1 MRRMWARTAVMLC
14 VAVGLLVSVHA
25 DGRDAGQQ
33 VVKKY
38 SGAPMDL
45 DLQGADLRMVLR
57 TFAETNGL
65 NIVIDPAVQGSVDIK
80 LKAVPWDQALDII
93 LKGAKLGY
101 VVEGTVVR
109 VAPLHVLADEE
120 SDRRKLNDAQALA
133 GTLEV
138 KTFSLSYAQA
148 AKLEPLIKYASLST
162 RGEIR
167 VDERTNTLIVRDL
180 PDRLAAAQ
188 ALITTLDRA
197 EPQVEIEARIV
208 QTNRDAARELG
219 VQWGVN
225 GRVAPELGNTT
236 GLAFPNNGSL
246 SGRVGNQAPNDPRA
260 TALETKGTA
269 INMPVA
275 TPSSAIGL
283 SMGAINGALGLDL
296 ALSALERNGK
306 GRILSTPRVTTQ
318 NNHEAEMT
326 QGIQIPIQTVANNT
340 VTVQFKDAALK
351 LKVTPQIT
359 AANTVIMQIELENAT
374 PDFTRSINNIPPIDT
389 QRALTRVQVADGATT
404 VIGGIVVSRDQSST
418 EKTPGLNRIPLL
430 GWLFKHDSM
439 QNESRELL
447 IFITPRILRS
457 QP

>member
-1 MRRMWARTAVMLC
+1 MRWGWARTGAALCIAVALLGSVT
-14 VAVGLLVSVHA
+14 VA
-25 DGRDAGQQ
+25 GRDQQ
-33 VVKKY
+33 PVKKY

-57 TFAETNGL
+57 TFAETNRL
-65 NIVIDPAVQGSVDIK
+65 NIVIDPAVKGTVDIK
-80 LKAVPWDQALDII
+80 LTEVPWDQALDII
-93 LKGAKLGY
+93 LRANKLGY

-109 VAPLHVLADEE
+109 VAPLGVLADEE
-120 SDRRKLNDAQALA
+120 ADHRKLTEAQALA

-138 KTFSLSYAQA
+138 RAFPLSYAQA
-148 AKLEPLIKYASLST
+148 AKLEPLIKYAALSS

-180 PDRLAAAQ
+180 PDRLTAAQ
-188 ALITTLDRA
+188 LLITTLDRA

-208 QTNRDAARELG
+208 QTNRDSARELG

-236 GLAFPNNGSL
+236 GLAFPNSGSL
-246 SGRVGNQAPNDPRA
+246 NGRVGTQAPNDPRA
-260 TALETKGTA
+260 SALETTGTA
-269 INMPVA
+269 IKMPVA
-275 TPSSAIGL
+275 TPTSALGL
-283 SMGAINGALGLDL
+283 SLGAINGALGLDL

-306 GRILSTPRVTTQ
+306 GRILSSPRVTTQ

-389 QRALTRVQVADGATT
+389 QRALTRVQVPDGATT
-404 VIGGIVVSRDQSST
+404 VIGGIVVSRDQSSQ
-418 EKTPGLNRIPLL
+418 EKTPGLNNIPLL
-430 GWLFKHDSM
+430 GWLFRHDTT
-439 QNESRELL
+439 QTESRELL

>member
-1 MRRMWARTAVMLC
+1 MSWGWTRTGAALCMAV
-14 VAVGLLVSVHA
+14 ALLGSVRA
-25 DGRDAGQQ
+25 ASREQQ
-33 VVKKY
+33 PVKKY

-45 DLQGADLRMVLR
+45 DLQGADLRVVLR

-65 NIVIDPAVQGSVDIK
+65 NIVIDPAVRGTVDIK
-80 LKAVPWDQALDII
+80 LTSVPWDQALDII
-93 LKGAKLGY
+93 LRGSKLGY

-109 VAPLHVLADEE
+109 VAPLGVLAEE
-120 SDRRKLNDAQALA
+120 EADHRKLTDAQALA

-148 AKLEPLIKYASLST
+148 AKLEPLIKYAALSQ

-188 ALITTLDRA
+188 WLIGTLDRA

-225 GRVAPELGNTT
+225 GRVAPDLGNTT
-236 GLAFPNNGSL
+236 SLAFPNTGALN
-246 SGRVGNQAPNDPRA
+246 GRVGTQAPNDPRA
-260 TALETKGTA
+260 TPLETTGTA
-269 INMPVA
+269 IKLPVA
-275 TPSSAIGL
+275 APTSALGL

-389 QRALTRVQVADGATT
+389 QRALTRVQVPDGATT
-404 VIGGIVVSRDQSST
+404 VIGGIVVSRDQSSQ
-418 EKTPGLNRIPLL
+418 ERTPGLGNIPLL
-430 GWLFKHDSM
+430 GWLFRHDANQS
-439 QNESRELL
+439 ESRELL

>member
-1 MRRMWARTAVMLC
+1 MSWGWARTGTALCLAVALLG
-14 VAVGLLVSVHA
+14 AVDA
-25 DGRDAGQQ
+25 APRDPQAP
-33 VVKKY
+33 VKKY

-65 NIVIDPAVQGSVDIK
+65 NIVIDPTVKGTVDIK
-80 LKAVPWDQALDII
+80 LTAVPWDQALDII
-93 LKGAKLGY
+93 LRGSKLGY

-109 VAPLHVLADEE
+109 VAPLAVLADEE
-120 SDRRKLNDAQALA
+120 ADRRKLTDAQALA

-138 KTFSLSYAQA
+138 KTFALSYAQA
-148 AKLEPLIKYASLST
+148 AKLEPLIKYAALST

-188 ALITTLDRA
+188 LLITTLDRA
-197 EPQVEIEARIV
+197 EPQVEIEAQIV
-208 QTNRDAARELG
+208 QTNHDAARELG

-236 GLAFPNNGSL
+236 SLAFPNNGAVN
-246 SGRVGNQAPNDPRA
+246 GRLGTQSPNDPRA
-260 TALETKGTA
+260 SALEALGTA
-269 INMPVA
+269 IKLPVA
-275 TPSSAIGL
+275 TPTSALGL
-283 SMGAINGALGLDL
+283 TTGAINGALGLDL
-296 ALSALERNGK
+296 ALSALQRSGK
-306 GRILSTPRVTTQ
+306 GRILSTPKVTTQ

-389 QRALTRVQVADGATT
+389 QRALTRVQVPDGATT
-404 VIGGIVVSRDQSST
+404 VIGGIVVARDQSSQD
-418 EKTPGLNRIPLL
+418 KTPGLGNLPLL
-430 GWLFKHDSM
+430 GWLFRHDATQS
-439 QNESRELL
+439 ESRELL

-457 QP
+457 RP

>member
-1 MRRMWARTAVMLC
+1 MKGQGVRIIATVCMAVALLATTAAAAR
-14 VAVGLLVSVHA
+14 
-25 DGRDAGQQ
+25 DQQ
-33 VVKKY
+33 PVKKY

-65 NIVIDPAVQGSVDIK
+65 NLVIDPAVKGAVDIK
-80 LKAVPWDQALDII
+80 LTAVPWDQALDII
-93 LKGAKLGY
+93 LRGAKLGY

-109 VAPLHVLADEE
+109 IAPLSVLAEE
-120 SDRRKLNDAQALA
+120 EADRRKLAEAQALA

-148 AKLEPLIKYASLST
+148 AKLEPLIKYAALSS

-188 ALITTLDRA
+188 SLISTLDQA

-236 GLAFPNNGSL
+236 NLAFPNTGTL
-246 SGRVGNQAPNDPRA
+246 SGRAATQAPNDPRA
-260 TALETKGTA
+260 SALEKSGTA
-269 INMPVA
+269 INLPVA
-275 TPSSAIGL
+275 TPTSALGL
-283 SMGAINGALGLDL
+283 SLGAINGAFGLDL

-351 LKVTPQIT
+351 LKVVPQIT
-359 AANTVIMQIELENAT
+359 AASTVIMQIELENAT

-404 VIGGIVVSRDQSST
+404 VIGGIVVSRDQTSQ
-418 EKTPGLNRIPLL
+418 EKTPGLNNIPLL
-430 GWLFKHDSM
+430 GWLFRHDSV